1 MKLTRKHYEEYKR
14 LVLESDE
21 KLTLMR
27 QQRDEYAAVNHGL
40 MTKNAELTD
49 KLIDKENYIIHLE
62 ELLNYFTAVDNS
74 QAEE

>member
-1 MKLTRKHYEEYKR
+1 
-14 LVLESDE
+14 
-21 KLTLMR
+21 MR

>member
-1 MKLTRKHYEEYKR
+1 M
-14 LVLESDE
+14 LESDE

-62 ELLNYFTAVDNS
+62 ELLNYFTAVDNLT
-74 QAEE
+74 AEE

>member
-1 MKLTRKHYEEYKR
+1 MEEKHYKRYKE
-14 LVLESDE
+14 LVLDTATERQE
-21 KLTLMR
+21 LMVQLTEYMAANRALM
-27 QQRDEYAAVNHGL
+27 E
-40 MTKNAELTD
+40 KNAELTD